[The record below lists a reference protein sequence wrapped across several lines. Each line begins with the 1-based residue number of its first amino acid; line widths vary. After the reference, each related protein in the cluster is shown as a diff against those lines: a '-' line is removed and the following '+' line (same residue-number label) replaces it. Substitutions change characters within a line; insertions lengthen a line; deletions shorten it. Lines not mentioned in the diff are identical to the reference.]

1 MLVLALEN
9 KMKISHIVGEHKKG
23 VKAMKYGKK
32 TKGAVPV
39 YGPDAKDAKLKPVKP
54 QGPGS
59 KLDEFDMTN
68 SSAKV
73 VNNDGKTITFA
84 MPDGTQIQKPITPN
98 TLSADKTGKPV
109 VNMVPSAGTPPP
121 TMGAAQPQSPEEIF
135 AKGKDVTVNTGEPIE
150 EVGEQS
156 VTGTT
161 DFATIQRSINA
172 LSPEQKTALANQ
184 LAGKPTVS
192 APRANPGVSA
202 TATAPGA
209 QANPAQFDPN
219 IDDGGTAYR
228 PGEKEWAEKS
238 AAQGNIANLAKFNA
252 AADKAIGK
260 PSPVAERKFKE
271 ALDAMLSI
279 AGLR

>member
-1 MLVLALEN
+1 
-9 KMKISHIVGEHKKG
+9 MKISHIVGEHKKG

-59 KLDEFDMTN
+59 KLDELDMTN

-150 EVGEQS
+150 EIGEPAVGGMAMAAPGEKPAPEVGEP
-156 VTGTT
+156 
-161 DFATIQRSINA
+161 ARPPA
-172 LSPEQKTALANQ
+172 LP
-184 LAGKPTVS
+184 AGQT
-192 APRANPGVSA
+192 
-202 TATAPGA
+202 
-209 QANPAQFDPN
+209 FDPT

-228 PGEKEWAEKS
+228 PGEAEWAEKS
-238 AAQGNIANLAKFNA
+238 AAQGNLKR
-252 AADKAIGK
+252 ADALKNVDLNKSSYDPETGLRVTVTPGRPA
-260 PSPVAERKFKE
+260 PVAERKFKE
-271 ALDAMLSI
+271 ALDAMLTI

>member
-9 KMKISHIVGEHKKG
+9 NMKVNQIVSEHKKG
-23 VKAMKYGKK
+23 VKAIKYGKK

-39 YGPDAKDAKLKPVKP
+39 YGPDSKDAKLKPVKP
-54 QGPGS
+54 SGAGQ
-59 KLDEFDMTN
+59 KIDEFDMTN

-73 VNNDGKTITFA
+73 INNDGKTITFA

-109 VNMVPSAGTPPP
+109 VNMMPTAGTAP
-121 TMGAAQPQSPEEIF
+121 TMGAAPTQQSPEEIF
-135 AKGKDVTVNTGEPIE
+135 GKGKDIAINTGEPIE
-150 EVGEQS
+150 EVGEQT

-172 LSPEQKTALANQ
+172 LSQEQKIALANQ
-184 LAGKPTVS
+184 IAGKPSTI
-192 APRANPGVSA
+192 APRVNPSVSGP
-202 TATAPGA
+202 APGA
-209 QANPAQFDPN
+209 QTNPAQFDPN
-219 IDDGGTAYR
+219 INDGGTAYR
-228 PGEKEWAEKS
+228 PGEKEWAEKA
-238 AAQGNIANLAKFNA
+238 AAQGNIENLAKFNA

-260 PSPVAERKFKE
+260 PAPMSERKFKE
-271 ALDAMLSI
+271 SLNAMLSI

>member
-1 MLVLALEN
+1 
-9 KMKISHIVGEHKKG
+9 
-23 VKAMKYGKK
+23 MKYGKK

-39 YGPDAKDAKLKPVKP
+39 YGPDSKDAKLKPVKP
-54 QGPGS
+54 QGPGQ
-59 KLDEFDMTN
+59 KIDELDMTN

-73 VNNDGKTITFA
+73 INNDGKTITFA

-109 VNMVPSAGTPPP
+109 VNMMPATGTPQ
-121 TMGAAQPQSPEEIF
+121 TMGTAQAPQSPEEIF
-135 AKGKDVTVNTGEPIE
+135 AKGKDIAINTGEPIE
-150 EVGEQS
+150 EVGEQT

-172 LSPEQKTALANQ
+172 LSPEQKTALAQQ
-184 LAGKPTVS
+184 LAGKPATM
-192 APRANPGVSA
+192 APRANTTVSGQ
-202 TATAPGA
+202 APGA
-209 QANPAQFDPN
+209 QTNPAQFDPN
-219 IDDGGTAYR
+219 VNDGGTAYR
-228 PGEKEWAEKS
+228 PGEKEWAEKA
-238 AAQGNIANLAKFNA
+238 AAQGNIDNLAKFNA